1 MKNRCLLF
9 KPATINSYQKT
20 KIVRTITKKKDN
32 TKHEY
37 LKHVC
42 LNFKKAPWSTN
53 VTIVFETLAITN
65 GHLGIIKPCFP
76 SYSGFIWL
84 VLYNVKCDFYSP
96 ISYFVAAI
104 LAVTRRFLTGFFL
117 FELFTTRLRAWF
129 V

>member
-1 MKNRCLLF
+1 M
-9 KPATINSYQKT
+9 ATINSSQKNQNRPYNYQ
-20 KIVRTITKKKDN
+20 KKKDN

-37 LKHVC
+37 LKDVC

-53 VTIVFETLAITN
+53 ITIVFETLAITN
-65 GHLGIIKPCFP
+65 GHLGIIKFNHAFL
-76 SYSGFIWL
+76 GGLIWL
-84 VLYNVKCDFYSP
+84 VLYNVKCEFYSP

-117 FELFTTRLRAWF
+117 FELFTTRFRAWF